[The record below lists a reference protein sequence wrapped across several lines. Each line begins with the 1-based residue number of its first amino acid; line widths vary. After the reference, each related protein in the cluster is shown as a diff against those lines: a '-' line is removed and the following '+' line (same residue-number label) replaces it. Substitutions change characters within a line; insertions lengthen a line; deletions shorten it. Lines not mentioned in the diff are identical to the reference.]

1 MLVADEKL
9 TTQEINTMTESEL
22 RSNLLDRFRDEQ
34 QDDSQCPVMKPPVQ
48 GGGNRDWWPNQPN
61 LKVLQHN
68 PDVINPM
75 GPDYDYAEEVK
86 TLDVDSLRADIVEV
100 MKTSQDW
107 WPADFGHYGPF
118 FIRMTWHA
126 AGTYRVQDG
135 RGGAGAGMQRFA
147 PLNSWPDNAS
157 LDKAR
162 RLLWPV
168 KQKYGKKLSWADLI
182 VFAGN
187 VALDDMGLNTFGFAF
202 GRDDEWE
209 PEEIYWGPEHVWLED
224 QRYSGKRDLA
234 NPLAAVQM
242 GLIYVNPQGPNG
254 NPDPL
259 AAAIDIR
266 ETFGRMAMNDV
277 ETAALIVGG
286 HTFGKTHG
294 VGDPELVGRE
304 PEAAPM
310 EQQGLGWKNLN
321 GTGVGKD
328 ADTSG
333 LEVIWTHTPTK
344 WDNNFLEILYGN
356 EWELTT
362 SPAGGLQWKPKD
374 NGWANSV
381 PEAFGTGKTHPSML
395 TTDLSM
401 RFDPIYEKI
410 TRRWLDH
417 PEELADAFAK
427 AWFKLIHRDMGPA
440 TRYLGPLVPTETLL
454 WQDPVPTGQSRLS
467 DADVAAL
474 KTEILASDLTVPQ
487 LVSTAWKAAASFRGS
502 DRRGGANGGR
512 IRLQPQLGWEASEP
526 DELAQVVRKLEE
538 IQQASGTAVSF
549 ADLVVLGGV
558 VGVEKAARDAG
569 FDVAVP
575 FTPGRGDATQEQTD
589 VESFSHL
596 EPKADGFR
604 NYLGKGSTLLAEFR
618 LLDRAN
624 LLGLSGPEMTVL
636 VGGLRV
642 LDTNFG
648 GAKQGVFTDKPG
660 QLSND
665 FFVNLLDMSTKWEPS
680 SADDG
685 TYVGTDRA
693 SGAQRWTGSRVDLVF
708 GSNSQ
713 LRAWSEVYAENGA
726 GGKFVNDF
734 VAAWAKVMDADRYDV
749 GKGLN

>member
-1 MLVADEKL
+1 
-9 TTQEINTMTESEL
+9 
-22 RSNLLDRFRDEQ
+22 
-34 QDDSQCPVMKPPVQ
+34 
-48 GGGNRDWWPNQPN
+48 
-61 LKVLQHN
+61 
-68 PDVINPM
+68 
-75 GPDYDYAEEVK
+75 
-86 TLDVDSLRADIVEV
+86 
-100 MKTSQDW
+100 
-107 WPADFGHYGPF
+107 
-118 FIRMTWHA
+118 
-126 AGTYRVQDG
+126 
-135 RGGAGAGMQRFA
+135 
-147 PLNSWPDNAS
+147 
-157 LDKAR
+157 
-162 RLLWPV
+162 
-168 KQKYGKKLSWADLI
+168 
-182 VFAGN
+182 
-187 VALDDMGLNTFGFAF
+187 
-202 GRDDEWE
+202 
-209 PEEIYWGPEHVWLED
+209 
-224 QRYSGKRDLA
+224 
-234 NPLAAVQM
+234 
-242 GLIYVNPQGPNG
+242 
-254 NPDPL
+254 
-259 AAAIDIR
+259 
-266 ETFGRMAMNDV
+266 
-277 ETAALIVGG
+277 
-286 HTFGKTHG
+286 
-294 VGDPELVGRE
+294 VGRE

-474 KTEILASDLTVPQ
+474 KTEILASGLTVPQ

-604 NYLGKGSTLLAEFR
+604 NYLGKGSTLPAEFR

-685 TYVGTDRA
+685 TYVGMDRA

-749 GKGLN
+749 GKGLS